1 MFEFE
6 GGKLAYHFG
15 TWGTVGTRHSY
26 AIHAFFEKGMVECCL
41 NEGKMYLHKTKNLS
55 SYFEKSDMEELIFTC
70 EPTGHLPWYELNHF
84 ADCVLND
91 TEPLTSGETSL
102 QGLRVIWRMYAA
114 EASHQVADLRGLS
127 LNGKWDYIDGP
138 GEAWSVPLLKSMREK

>member
-1 MFEFE
+1 
-6 GGKLAYHFG
+6 
-15 TWGTVGTRHSY
+15 
-26 AIHAFFEKGMVECCL
+26 
-41 NEGKMYLHKTKNLS
+41 MYLHKTKNLS

-91 TEPLTSGETSL
+91 TEPLTSGEISL

-138 GEAWSVPLLKSMREK
+138 GEAWSVPLLKSMRKK